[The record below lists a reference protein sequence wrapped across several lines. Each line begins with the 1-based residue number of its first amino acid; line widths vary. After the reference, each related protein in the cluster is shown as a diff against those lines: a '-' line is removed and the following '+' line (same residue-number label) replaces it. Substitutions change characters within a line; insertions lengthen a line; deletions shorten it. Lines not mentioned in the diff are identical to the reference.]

1 MIILI
6 DNYDSFT
13 WNLYHFLGDL
23 GQDVKVIRNDKADI
37 NELIDLDPKGFVIS
51 PGPGEPSSAG
61 ISVELV
67 NECIK
72 SSIPLLGVCLGHQA
86 IAYALKGSI
95 IRARNIFHGKICEII
110 TDEKGIFTNLPKN
123 FNATRYHSLVVEEDS
138 LPKDLSVSARTKQ
151 GTIMGIRHKNNI
163 IEGIQFHP
171 ESIATEFG
179 HKILDNFLGLIK
191 W

>member
-1 MIILI
+1 MKLLI
-6 DNYDSFT
+6 VDNYDSFT
-13 WNLYHFLGDL
+13 YNLYHYVNQFVS
-23 GQDVKVIRNDKADI
+23 DVVVIKNDKVNLSQIESFDKI
-37 NELIDLDPKGFVIS
+37 ILS
-51 PGPGEPSSAG
+51 PGPGLP
-61 ISVELV
+61 
-67 NECIK
+67 NEHENLFKIIDASKDK
-72 SSIPLLGVCLGHQA
+72 SLFGVCLGHQA

-95 IRARNIFHGKICEII
+95 IRAKNIFHGKICEII

-123 FNATRYHSLVVEEDS
+123 FNATRYHSLVVEEDT
-138 LPKDLSVSARTKQ
+138 LPKDLTVSARTQQ

-191 W
+191 